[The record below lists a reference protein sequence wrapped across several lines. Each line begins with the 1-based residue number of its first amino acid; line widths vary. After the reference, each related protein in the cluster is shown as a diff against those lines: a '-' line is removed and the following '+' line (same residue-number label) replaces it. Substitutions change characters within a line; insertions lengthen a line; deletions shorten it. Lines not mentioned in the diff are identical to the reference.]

1 VKEGIRYR
9 MQEGLYKFSIKNTI
23 GYYRDYSGMVKI
35 EPAEAEIVHF
45 IYDSFIEGAS
55 PQGIAESLSQQGIR
69 SPMGMETWPQATI
82 RSILTNEKY
91 CGDVLYQKTFSK
103 DYLSH
108 KSVKN
113 KDILPQWFWENNHP
127 AIIKREQWTRAQE
140 ILASGKW
147 GKRGKALSAIK
158 KKCTL
163 AKVKSGVLCG
173 YFLLDMD
180 WTQGEREQFINI
192 INNINELDDDQDGRS

>member
-1 VKEGIRYR
+1 
-9 MQEGLYKFSIKNTI
+9 
-23 GYYRDYSGMVKI
+23 
-35 EPAEAEIVHF
+35 
-45 IYDSFIEGAS
+45 
-55 PQGIAESLSQQGIR
+55 
-69 SPMGMETWPQATI
+69 MGMETWPQATI

-127 AIIKREQWTRAQE
+127 AIIKREQWAQAQE

-158 KKCTL
+158 KKFTL

-180 WTQGEREQFINI
+180 WTQEEREQFINI
-192 INNINELDDDQDGRS
+192 INSINELDDGQDGRS